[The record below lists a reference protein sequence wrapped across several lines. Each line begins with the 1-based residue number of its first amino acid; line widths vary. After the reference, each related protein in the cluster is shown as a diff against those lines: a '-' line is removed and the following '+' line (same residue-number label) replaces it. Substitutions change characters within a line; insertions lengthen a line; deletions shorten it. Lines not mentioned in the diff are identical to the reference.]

1 MPTKNSVFRFEDE
14 ILAQADALASHESRR
29 AGNVTHGVSRAEAIR
44 RAIRHAY
51 QDALPQ
57 IEADR
62 RAWDGLL
69 ALAGETIA
77 KRVERDDDHATFE
90 PDRETFV
97 RENGAAA
104 LLVLRGDG
112 IGEQTSDGGLWE
124 RLAVTAFI
132 GDEPID
138 LPLRVGG
145 SGVSAIADVNEPGS
159 GTSVFLTDAEGVA
172 HVYLGTLSRRRD
184 EGRYADRRLYSLAA
198 DLGFEV

>member
-51 QDALPQ
+51 QDALPE

-62 RAWDGLL
+62 RAWDGLV
-69 ALAGETIA
+69 ALAGETLA
-77 KRVERDDDHATFE
+77 KRIERDDDHATFV

-97 RENGAAA
+97 RDNGAAA
-104 LLVLRGDG
+104 LLILRGDAG
-112 IGEQTSDGGLWE
+112 GEQEPTLKVS
-124 RLAVTAFI
+124 ASI

-138 LPLRVGG
+138 LPLVI
-145 SGVSAIADVNEPGS
+145 VEEPGS
-159 GTSVFLTDAEGVA
+159 LVSVYLTDAAGLA
-172 HVYLGTLSRRRD
+172 HVYLGTLRVD
-184 EGRYADRRLYSLAA
+184 EGRADYADRRLYSLAA
-198 DLGFEV
+198 DLGFDA

>member
-29 AGNVTHGVSRAEAIR
+29 AAGNVTHGVSRAEAIR
-44 RAIRHAY
+44 RAIRAAY

-62 RAWDGLL
+62 RAWDGLV

-77 KRVERDDDHATFE
+77 KRVERDDKHATFE

-97 RENGAAA
+97 RNNGAAA

-112 IGEQTSDGGLWE
+112 IGDPELRVS
-124 RLAVTAFI
+124 AFI

-138 LPLRVGG
+138 LPLEV
-145 SGVSAIADVNEPGS
+145 DDEPGS
-159 GTSVFLTDAEGVA
+159 DTLVSVYLTDAEGVA
-172 HVYLGTLSRRRD
+172 RVYLGTLSRQVD

-198 DLGFEV
+198 DLGFDA